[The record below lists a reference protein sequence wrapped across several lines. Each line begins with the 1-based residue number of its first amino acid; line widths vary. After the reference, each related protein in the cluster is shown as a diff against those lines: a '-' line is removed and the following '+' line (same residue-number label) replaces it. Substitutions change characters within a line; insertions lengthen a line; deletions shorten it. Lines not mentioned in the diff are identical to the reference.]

1 MKLRELFK
9 QISDSINGR
18 RSPRIKLTEQGV
30 KYYDECEKLLRPFY
44 INYRDVYN
52 DTLSDVE
59 KELDLLFD
67 QVYAKADENLEIHA
81 VAKDMK
87 ENTNSNKYH
96 IWAVNRVC
104 RAIKEIR
111 ASRKGY
117 LFYNSQDEFNRIS
130 KRLSEEQ
137 ERLNGN

>member
-1 MKLRELFK
+1 MKLRELVK

-18 RSPRIKLTEQGV
+18 RSPRIKLTEQGT
-30 KYYDECEKLLRPFY
+30 KYYDECEKLLHPFY

-52 DTLSDVE
+52 DTLSNVE
-59 KELDLLFD
+59 KELDLLTD

-81 VAKDMK
+81 VAKDMN
-87 ENTNSNKYH
+87 ENANSNKYH

-104 RAIKEIR
+104 RAIKEVR
-111 ASRKGY
+111 ASRMGY

-137 ERLNGN
+137 ERINEK

>member
-18 RSPRIKLTEQGV
+18 RSPRIKLTEQGM
-30 KYYDECEKLLRPFY
+30 KYYDECEKLLHPFY

-52 DTLSDVE
+52 DTLSAIE
-59 KELDLLFD
+59 SELDLLLG
-67 QVYAKADENLEIHA
+67 QIYPNPHSPSEIYE
-81 VAKDMK
+81 VAKVLN
-87 ENTNSNKYH
+87 ENTNSNKYY

-104 RAIKEIR
+104 RAIKEVR
-111 ASRKGY
+111 ASRMGY